1 MPLNKFRLKIIK
13 LIMNLISHSKFPPMR
28 HLILFLFTLLIF
40 SACKTEEPQNPPT
53 VLTKVASDVALK
65 NANLNGEV
73 TEEGFS
79 ATSDRGF
86 VFSEKNSNPSVSDS
100 KVQSGYGKG
109 EYSIVLDKL
118 SPNTKYYYKA
128 YATNTKGTAY
138 GLVQSFTTA
147 DYSLSSLTTESPKNI
162 GYTTAELGGI
172 ITNDGGA
179 AISERG
185 VCFGL
190 NPNPTVSDNKVV
202 SGKGIG
208 SYTIN
213 AINLKDNSKY
223 YARAYA
229 INFKGTAYG
238 NEQSFNTIEFK
249 LPTFVNKDANA
260 IGSTSFMVGSEITDD
275 GGTDIIERGFCY
287 STSTNP
293 TISDL
298 KVKIGNGKGAYFSTI
313 ESLKEN
319 TIYFV
324 RPYAIN
330 LKGVGYGSQQ
340 IIKTIAQSAL
350 STNLKSGILAYY
362 PLDGNTNDA
371 SQNGVSLIIK
381 GEVKLPSQGLDR
393 FGNPGKCAGFN
404 SFGGI
409 ITNSSKINDSKSG
422 FSISMWVKSLT
433 YNSSE
438 GLLTRKDI
446 GLNLIN
452 DNQEEINIY
461 IAKKNYF
468 VNNDFYSNKFPLQS
482 SLLFD
487 NNWHQIVICLDYS
500 NKLVNFFVDGV
511 SQHLTQVEISN
522 LGLCNLSIGSS
533 YERINLPNPEF
544 ADTKYNRWGWSGYID
559 DVGLWNRTLSLDE
572 IKYLYQNSYKP

>member
-1 MPLNKFRLKIIK
+1 MRYVIIF
-13 LIMNLISHSKFPPMR
+13 LLASIMLVS
-28 HLILFLFTLLIF
+28 
-40 SACKTEEPQNPPT
+40 CKMEEPQNPPT
-53 VLTKVASDVALK
+53 VITKVASDVSLK
-65 NANLNGEV
+65 NATLNGEV

-79 ATSDRGF
+79 ATTDRGF
-86 VFSEKNSNPSVSDS
+86 VFSEKNTNPSVSDS
-100 KVQSGYGKG
+100 KAQSGYGKG
-109 EYSIVLDKL
+109 GYSIVLDKL
-118 SPNTKYYYKA
+118 SSNTKYHYKA

-138 GLVQSFTTA
+138 GIVQSFTTA
-147 DYSLSSLTTESPKNI
+147 DYSLPSLTTELPKNV

-179 AISERG
+179 TISERG
-185 VCFGL
+185 VCYGL
-190 NPNPTVSDNKVV
+190 NPNPTVSDNKVI

-208 SYTIN
+208 SYNLN

-223 YARAYA
+223 YVRAFA
-229 INFKGTAYG
+229 TNLKGTAYG
-238 NEQSFNTIEFK
+238 NEQSFTTIEFK
-249 LPTFVNKDANA
+249 LPTFVNKDAKS
-260 IGSTSFMVGSEITDD
+260 IGSTSFMVGSDITDD
-275 GGTDIIERGFCY
+275 GGTDIVERGFCY

-293 TISDL
+293 NIIDL
-298 KVKIGNGKGAYFSTI
+298 RVKIGNGKGAYFSTI

-330 LKGVGYGSQQ
+330 SKGIGYGSQQ
-340 IIKTIAQSAL
+340 TIKTIAQSAI
-350 STNLKSGILAYY
+350 STNLKSGILAFY
-362 PLDGNTNDA
+362 PLDGNANDA
-371 SQNGVSLIIK
+371 SQNGVSLITK

-393 FGNPGKCAGFN
+393 FGNPGKCAGFD

-422 FSISMWVKSLT
+422 FSISMWVKSLI

-438 GLLTRKDI
+438 GLLTRKVI

-452 DNQEEINIY
+452 DNEEEINIY
-461 IAKKNYF
+461 IARKNYF
-468 VNNDFYSNKFPLQS
+468 VNSDFNNNKFPLQS
-482 SLLFD
+482 SILFD

-533 YERINLPNPEF
+533 FERINLTNPEF
-544 ADTKYNRWGWSGYID
+544 SDTKYNRWGWSGYID